1 MLSLPKQN
9 NKFWRDT
16 VSYFW
21 GDTLPKFLLIKE
33 NFMKLNPIRD
43 RILIK
48 PLDAETVTKS
58 GIVIPEAA
66 QEKPIQGKV
75 LAVGTGKVT
84 EEGQTV
90 PLVVKEGD
98 TVMYGKYAG
107 QTVKINNIEHVILK
121 EDDVMAIVE

>member
-1 MLSLPKQN
+1 
-9 NKFWRDT
+9 
-16 VSYFW
+16 
-21 GDTLPKFLLIKE
+21 
-33 NFMKLNPIRD
+33 MKINPIRD

-58 GIVIPEAA
+58 GIVIPDAA

-75 LAVGTGKVT
+75 LAVGTGKIT
-84 EEGQTV
+84 EEGQLV
-90 PLVVKEGD
+90 SLVVKEGD

-107 QTVKINNIEHVILK
+107 HTVKLDNVEHVILK

>member
-1 MLSLPKQN
+1 
-9 NKFWRDT
+9 
-16 VSYFW
+16 
-21 GDTLPKFLLIKE
+21 
-33 NFMKLNPIRD
+33 MKLNPIRD

-66 QEKPIQGKV
+66 QEKPIQGRV

-90 PLVVKEGD
+90 SLVVKEGD
-98 TVMYGKYAG
+98 TVMYGKYSG
-107 QTVKINNIEHVILK
+107 QTVKIDNEEHVILK

>member
-1 MLSLPKQN
+1 
-9 NKFWRDT
+9 
-16 VSYFW
+16 
-21 GDTLPKFLLIKE
+21 
-33 NFMKLNPIRD
+33 MKLNPIRD

-66 QEKPIQGKV
+66 QEKPIQGRV

-90 PLVVKEGD
+90 QLVVKEGD
-98 TVMYGKYAG
+98 TVMYGKYSG
-107 QTVKINNIEHVILK
+107 QTVKIDNEEHVILK